1 MQKCK
6 NAINR
11 EKELRNVQVNMSR
24 YGSGKNSYFM
34 RLYYAKCMQSSL
46 IKAMAKMGSVFTSD
60 LYSVLWLKTMCRVFK
75 LYIII

>member
-6 NAINR
+6 NTING
-11 EKELRNVQVNMSR
+11 EKELGNFRVNMSR
-24 YGSGKNSYFM
+24 YGGGKNSYFM

-60 LYSVLWLKTMCRVFK
+60 LNSVLWLKTMCRVFK
-75 LYIII
+75 LHIII